1 MYFEKK
7 EKEKNGYKGSSNNN
21 IVNAK
26 GNVKDPLTNRDAH
39 SMASSININVNNLI
53 INNSPGGSFY
63 LS

>member
-7 EKEKNGYKGSSNNN
+7 EKEKNGYKGSSNN